1 MAQLFF
7 ILHNIRSAH
16 NIGAIFRTAD
26 GIGVAKLYLTGYT
39 CPPYDGTRSWTT
51 KPERMIGKVALGA
64 DSTVPWE
71 KHENVADVI
80 GTLKERDVRIVA
92 LEQTPESSAVTDFV
106 GDGRDVA
113 LILGNE
119 PKGIDAQTLALIDCA
134 VEIPMRGAKQSL
146 NVSVAA
152 GVAGYTLYDRIS
164 AV

>member
-39 CPPYDGTRSWTT
+39 CAPYDGMQSWTT

-64 DSTVPWE
+64 DSAVPWE
-71 KHENVADVI
+71 KHEDVAAVI
-80 GTLKERDVRIVA
+80 STLKERDVLVIA
-92 LEQTPESSAVTDFV
+92 LEQTPKSIAVTDFV

-119 PKGIDAQTLALIDCA
+119 PKGIDDATLALTDCA
-134 VEIPMRGAKQSL
+134 VAIPMRGTKQSL

-152 GVAGYTLYDRIS
+152 GVAGYALYDRLS
-164 AV
+164 VV